1 MFFWEIRKKILN
13 RIQESE
19 MPCWETGKTFHT
31 LGFGSVWKP
40 HFKSTHVVKQYQFQ
54 LSHCHRKPERSFFW
68 KGKQFPVCAR
78 CTGIHL
84 GYLSFP
90 LFLFSVISLNFWITI
105 LMIVPTLVDGLT
117 QAFLKRESNNLLRVT
132 TGLMAGIGAMS
143 MISIIGNFLGDQI
156 LFILK

>member
-1 MFFWEIRKKILN
+1 
-13 RIQESE
+13 